1 MVSEFRT
8 FHLSFGEDTFVY
20 NLCLLCSDILGDY
33 WTDSPVTVLPIYQEL
48 IAAGLRIWVFR
59 CHNNS
64 FFFFLHSIIP
74 FCLFIYMM
82 NQPSLCHS
90 GNADSVV
97 PVSATRRSLDALKLP
112 TITNWHPWYDNKKVF
127 PPFSFHHFKVSKVT
141 RSFFYHFC
149 CWWKKGWWMEPSI
162 QGTYICNHK
171 WSWTWGTT
179 SSAKTSFYT
188 FQSISGKQGNA
199 ELNLQLSSSII
210 KNRWTT
216 LLSLHHRYKN
226 RNKSKNKRENFLNT
240 YYLNPSI
247 YTSETNFWRF
257 FSYSSQVMLLP

>member
-1 MVSEFRT
+1 MLILWFQWLQLVVP
-8 FHLSFGEDTFVY
+8 LM
-20 NLCLLCSDILGDY
+20 LLNFPPL
-33 WTDSPVTVLPIYQEL
+33 L
-48 IAAGLRIWVFR
+48 IGIPGMTTKRY
-59 CHNNS
+59 
-64 FFFFLHSIIP
+64 FLH
-74 FCLFIYMM
+74 FLFITSKSPKW
-82 NQPSLCHS
+82 QQ
-90 GNADSVV
+90 VFF
-97 PVSATRRSLDALKLP
+97 
-112 TITNWHPWYDNKKVF
+112 TIFAVDE
-127 PPFSFHHFKVSKVT
+127 
-141 RSFFYHFC
+141 
-149 CWWKKGWWMEPSI
+149 KKGWWMEPSI

-257 FSYSSQVMLLP
+257 FHTVHKLCYCLKIYCI